1 VQNHRTGMSHAPAH
15 EAQALHAAPTM
26 EAKQQLRAHMKSI
39 RDGLGASAREEKSA
53 EVCRLLMSQW
63 AEPLRGGAD
72 AQDESEGARP
82 PMTLAAFVPAR
93 SEVNVLAWM
102 RWCWAQRIPVAV
114 PRVELA
120 ARTMTLRYIAGEHE
134 LMPGPYGISQPA
146 PHAPLAPQPG
156 PDTRMLMLVPGLA
169 FDAAGRRL
177 GYGGGYY
184 DRLLQTCRPAIDSGA
199 LTLIAPAFAAQ
210 IRDVVPTQ
218 PHDIAVHFVVTEAG
232 VIDCSQFQSE

>member
-1 VQNHRTGMSHAPAH
+1 MSHAPAN
-15 EAQALHAAPTM
+15 

-72 AQDESEGARP
+72 ARDASEGARP

>member
-1 VQNHRTGMSHAPAH
+1 MSHAPAN
-15 EAQALHAAPTM
+15 

-63 AEPLRGGAD
+63 AELLRGGAD
-72 AQDESEGARP
+72 ARDASEGP
-82 PMTLAAFVPAR
+82 PPPIILAAFVPAR

-134 LMPGPYGISQPA
+134 LMPGPYGIRQPA

-156 PDTRMLMLVPGLA
+156 PDTRTRMLMLVPGLA